1 MTATVSAPTG
11 APGAA
16 PGAHGD
22 ASASKLLALTIGSLG
37 VVYGDIGTS
46 PLYAL
51 QVSVASLTPG
61 PEMRADV
68 IGIVSLL
75 LWALMFTVTA
85 KYVMFVMRMDNNGE
99 GGTLSLMA
107 LAQKAIGR
115 RTTFLFVLGMAGAA
129 LFYGDAMITPAISVL
144 SAIEGLKHVLPT
156 AGTRLIVTLSVVI
169 LFGLFMA
176 QSRGTAKVGAFFG
189 PIMLVWFAVLAIAGL
204 AHIRDDYS
212 ILTAFNPLAALG
224 YLFGHGA
231 TGFAV
236 LGAVFLAVTGGE
248 ALYAD
253 MGHFGRVPINRAWF
267 FLVLPALVLNYL
279 GQGAMILARPE
290 TASDPFYLMM
300 PQSPVFLIP
309 MILLATAATVIASQA
324 VISGAFSMTQ
334 SAIQLGLLPRLQIL
348 HTSESQ
354 AGQIYLP
361 RINTLLLIGVLAL
374 VIAFRSSDSL
384 AAAYGIAVSGTMM
397 ITTPMAFIVALR
409 TWKWPL
415 SWCVAA
421 CAPFAVVD
429 LAFFVA
435 NSLKF
440 KEGGYI
446 PICIA
451 AVLMTIMWTWTRGV
465 RAVNDKQRRESVPL
479 DGLMRSLERSKPQ
492 RVPGT
497 AVFLTTTPDSA
508 PAALLHHLKHSKVL
522 HEKNVILT
530 IKAANVP
537 RVPPEEQL
545 QVERVSDA
553 MVRITATVGYMQT
566 TDVPRLLLTARK
578 FGLTFDI
585 LQTSFFLSRFNLKSA
600 AKYPPQSWQ
609 NALFILLTRTA
620 NDATDFLRLPPGRVV
635 WLGGQLTI

>member
-1 MTATVSAPTG
+1 MASTVSAPSG

-16 PGAHGD
+16 PGAQAHAPAG
-22 ASASKLLALTIGSLG
+22 KLLTLMIGSLG

-51 QVSVASLTPG
+51 QVSVAGLTPG
-61 PEMRADV
+61 PGMRADV

-75 LWALMFTVTA
+75 LWALVFTVTA

-115 RTTFLFVLGMAGAA
+115 RTTFLFLLGIAGAA
-129 LFYGDAMITPAISVL
+129 LFYGDAILTPAISVL
-144 SAIEGLKHVLPT
+144 SAVEGLKHVMPIGIRT
-156 AGTRLIVTLSVVI
+156 IVALAVLV
-169 LFGLFMA
+169 LFVLFVA
-176 QSRGTAKVGAFFG
+176 QSRGTGKVAALFG
-189 PIMLVWFAVLAIAGL
+189 PVMMVWFVVIAVAGI
-204 AHIRDDYS
+204 AHIHDDFA
-212 ILTAFNPLAALG
+212 ILGALNPFSGLG
-224 YLFGHGA
+224 YLFAHGG

-253 MGHFGRVPINRAWF
+253 MGHFGRTPISRTWLF
-267 FLVLPALVLNYL
+267 FVLPALALNYL

-290 TASDPFYLMM
+290 TAADPFYLMM
-300 PQSPVFLIP
+300 PQSPVLLIP

-334 SAIQLGLLPRLQIL
+334 QAIQLGLLPRLQIL
-348 HTSESQ
+348 HTSEAQ

-361 RINTLLLIGVLAL
+361 RINALLLIGVLLL
-374 VIAFRSSDSL
+374 VVLFKTSDSL

-397 ITTPMAFIVALR
+397 ITTPLAFIVATR
-409 TWKWPL
+409 TWKWPMH
-415 SWCVAA
+415 WAIAA
-421 CAPFAVVD
+421 CAPFAIIDV
-429 LAFFVA
+429 AFFLA

-440 KEGGYI
+440 FEGGYI
-446 PICIA
+446 PISIA
-451 AVLMTIMWTWTRGV
+451 AVLMLIMWTWTRGV

-479 DGLMRSLERSKPQ
+479 EGLMRSLERSKPP

-522 HEKNVILT
+522 HEKNVVLT
-530 IKAANVP
+530 IKSANVP
-537 RVPPEEQL
+537 RVPVDEQI
-545 QVERVSDA
+545 QVERVSEA

-566 TDVPRLLLTARK
+566 TDVPRLLLATRK

-585 LQTSFFLSRFNLKSA
+585 LQTSFFLSRFNLKSVSRNPLEA
-600 AKYPPQSWQ
+600 WQ

-620 NDATDFLRLPPGRVV
+620 NDATDFLRIPPGRVV